1 MFKICIPIVKEIDT
15 LSLVARLNG
24 WGWLVARASLVLIL
38 CGAPLAKP
46 PRAAEEAVVAA
57 SHPLAAEAGARI
69 LRAGG
74 NALDAAAAVQF
85 ALNVVEPQSS
95 GLGGGAF
102 VLIYLAKTGQ
112 TIALDAREQAPHR
125 ATADQ
130 FAGHDFEENS
140 TNGIAVGVPGTLAG
154 FAQMQ
159 HRWGRKSLAQVL
171 QPAIELARHGFAITP
186 YLAHALQSPRAALQ
200 PETRALFRHPD
211 GTPLV
216 QGEWLR
222 QPALARTF
230 SLLARR
236 GPDEFYR
243 GSIAQAIVAA
253 QQRTRLGPAGRGRMT
268 RADLAAYRPRFLAPL
283 AGHYRQ
289 YDILTMP
296 PPSSGGVAL
305 LQALGMLERFPL
317 AQQPSLTLGEPG
329 ATHLTIEALR
339 LALADRE
346 HWLGDPAASVIPLS
360 HLLDPAYLRARSQQI
375 QLTQRIGQILPE
387 NGQPEG
393 GQTTH
398 FSIVDAQG
406 NVVSCTT
413 TVESLWGSGI
423 MVPGYGFMLNNELTD
438 FNLVPHAG
446 VGDPGANDV
455 RPGLRPRSSMTPVL
469 VFAAGQWRMAYGSP
483 GGVTIIST
491 VLEMTQDLLDGGLA
505 AGTAIARPRF
515 AVLDAAGHTLMEPQ
529 WPELGQ
535 QALRALGH
543 PLLNA
548 PNPLGS
554 IQIVGADEPSGLRW
568 GAADARREGTVLR
581 VKVGP

>member
-1 MFKICIPIVKEIDT
+1 MFVPGCQRGAA
-15 LSLVARLNG
+15 LLLALLV
-24 WGWLVARASLVLIL
+24 
-38 CGAPLAKP
+38 C
-46 PRAAEEAVVAA
+46 AAQAADESIVAA

-74 NALDAAAAVQF
+74 NAVDAAAAVQF

-102 VLIYLAKTGQ
+102 MLIYLAKTGQ
-112 TIALDAREQAPHR
+112 TIALDAREEAPRR

-130 FAGHDFEENS
+130 FAGHDFQDNS

-159 HRWGRKSLAQVL
+159 QRWGKKSLAQVME
-171 QPAIELARHGFAITP
+171 PAIELAREGFAITP

-211 GTPLV
+211 GTPLA

-230 SLLARR
+230 SLLARQ
-236 GPDEFYR
+236 GPAGFYR
-243 GSIAQAIVAA
+243 GAMARAIVAA
-253 QQRTRLGPAGRGRMT
+253 QHRTRLGPAGRGRMT
-268 RADLAAYRPRFLAPL
+268 LADLAHYQPRFLTPL
-283 AGHYRQ
+283 EGHYRH

-317 AQQPSLTLGEPG
+317 AQQPSWTLGEPT
-329 ATHLTIEALR
+329 ATHVTIEALR

-346 HWLGDPAASVIPLS
+346 RWLGDPEESAIPVQQ
-360 HLLDPAYLRARSQQI
+360 LLDPAYLRTRSQLI
-375 QLTQRIGQILPE
+375 APTQRIRQIVPGE
-387 NGQPEG
+387 TQPEG

-438 FNLVPHAG
+438 FNRLPHAG
-446 VGDPGANDV
+446 PDDPGANDV
-455 RPGLRPRSSMTPVL
+455 HPGMRPRSSMTPVL
-469 VFAAGQWRMAYGSP
+469 VFSGGQWRMAYGSP

-491 VLEMTQDLLDGGLA
+491 VLEMTEDLLDGALPA
-505 AGTAIARPRF
+505 AQAIARPRF
-515 AVLDAAGHTLMEPQ
+515 AVLDAAGKTLLEPR
-529 WPELGQ
+529 WPQAGQ
-535 QALRALGH
+535 QALQALGH
-543 PLLNA
+543 SLWPS
-548 PNPLGS
+548 PDPLGS
-554 IQIVGADEPSGLRW
+554 IQIVGVDEPSGRRW
-568 GAADARREGTVLR
+568 GAADARREGTVIR
-581 VKVGP
+581 VWVGP